1 MLCSVY
7 AASSKVKC
15 FHNKKY
21 RQLNDIVKNYT
32 GENFLNCLIV
42 WVPSNLQR
50 FTEEDD
56 KLQRVNVFH
65 FAFEEQSARRV
76 AAASRSFWILFVV
89 IVIVI
94 GNGSSSSSWGGGGV
108 LPLEDFVVLTRTPR
122 DRRCASSQ
130 WRLQQLSKWSVRVGR
145 VVSRSLSSLR
155 DMETLGLF
163 VHDQT
168 WPWFSFRNPTHP
180 NSSFPQPNPTHPRK
194 NILYTLSQL

>member
-76 AAASRSFWILFVV
+76 AAASRSF
-89 IVIVI
+89 
-94 GNGSSSSSWGGGGV
+94 
-108 LPLEDFVVLTRTPR
+108 
-122 DRRCASSQ
+122 
-130 WRLQQLSKWSVRVGR
+130 
-145 VVSRSLSSLR
+145 
-155 DMETLGLF
+155 
-163 VHDQT
+163 
-168 WPWFSFRNPTHP
+168 
-180 NSSFPQPNPTHPRK
+180 
-194 NILYTLSQL
+194 